1 MKITSNTRIMLEP
14 NALQIANSK
23 PAHPKGKTS
32 SVNGKTS
39 NYSKH
44 PVGTQAHWVDMLIQT
59 LSGKP
64 MTKNEFNNKV
74 ETFVRSAP
82 NYGIRGGTKAHIN
95 ASRITSQLIKEGLVI
110 AV

>member
-39 NYSKH
+39 NYCKH
-44 PVGTQAHWVDMLIQT
+44 PVGTQAHWVDLEIQT

-64 MTKNEFNNKV
+64 MILKEFTNKV

-82 NYGIRGGTKAHIN
+82 TYGIRGGTKAHIN
-95 ASRITSQLIKEGLVI
+95 ASRIVSQLIKESLLI